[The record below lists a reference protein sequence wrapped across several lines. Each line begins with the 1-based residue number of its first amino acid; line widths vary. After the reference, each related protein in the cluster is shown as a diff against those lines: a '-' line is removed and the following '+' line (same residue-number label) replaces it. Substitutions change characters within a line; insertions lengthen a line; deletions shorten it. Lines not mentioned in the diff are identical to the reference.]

1 MYTRRALRVVYGGQ
15 RAKSEANGRAALL
28 PRFTSEGWQLLRQV
42 RGAGDRDIRCCSRSC
57 RDSETTRSLRSTTR
71 VHKIIEREFRHKSP
85 GNLQQNAQNAQ
96 VHTPTSL
103 SLPTAALQIVCL
115 PRQRRRVLLCSNSPP
130 SHPAILLH
138 HHITYPKVSP
148 CPRCCP
154 HSPSAHQCNLFA
166 SQLLTSGS
174 TEPSNHGQG
183 TMCRRQNTISP
194 ILTAD
199 YRSASTVSVALAASS
214 SATRKFAA
222 RPATPPTPPQELT
235 LATTASS
242 TAMLTLSLST
252 IPSLSPSMLYVY
264 HNRDM
269 RIGAV
274 PGGSLGT
281 EDADG

>member
-1 MYTRRALRVVYGGQ
+1 MTSGVAVGAVETQRPPGVCVARRGCIKL
-15 RAKSEANGRAALL
+15 SSANFVINHQVIYSRT
-28 PRFTSEGWQLLRQV
+28 PRT
-42 RGAGDRDIRCCSRSC
+42 
-57 RDSETTRSLRSTTR
+57 
-71 VHKIIEREFRHKSP
+71 HKCTP
-85 GNLQQNAQNAQ
+85 
-96 VHTPTSL
+96 PTSL

-138 HHITYPKVSP
+138 QHITYPKVSP

-183 TMCRRQNTISP
+183 TMCRRQNTMSP